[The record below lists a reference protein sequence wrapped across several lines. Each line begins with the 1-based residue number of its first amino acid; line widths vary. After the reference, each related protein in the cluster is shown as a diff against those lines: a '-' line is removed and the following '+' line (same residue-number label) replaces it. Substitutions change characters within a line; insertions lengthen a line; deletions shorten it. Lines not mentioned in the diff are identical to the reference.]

1 MRSRL
6 KKVILSLFLILLGIG
21 TVPLLCFV
29 VDVQETAVVTQFGRP
44 IKTLKEAGL
53 YFKIPFIQKINKF
66 DNRILI
72 YYPPEAEY
80 LTKDKKNISV
90 SSFIV
95 WRIDDPL
102 KFWQSVNSRENA
114 ETRLAVNVSSALGT
128 ALGNNEFQSLI
139 SLNKDEVRFDDIIQT
154 VFTQSYSVAKQ
165 QYGIEILRVAISR
178 LMYPEQNLE
187 SVYKRMTAE
196 RQRIAKKY
204 RSEGEEQALKI
215 RADADREANIIISEA
230 KKQAEILTGEGEAKA
245 TRIYAEST
253 RKDPEFYKF
262 LRTLSAY
269 RKILD
274 NKTTV
279 VLPGDSDLIKLLNEG
294 PESK

>member
-1 MRSRL
+1 MRSPL
-6 KKVILSLFLILLGIG
+6 KKGILSLVLILLIIGII
-21 TVPLLCFV
+21 PLICFV

-53 YFKIPFIQKINKF
+53 YFKIPLIQRVNKF

-80 LTKDKKNISV
+80 LTKDKKNILV
-90 SSFIV
+90 SPFIV

-128 ALGNNEFQSLI
+128 ALGNNEFLSLI
-139 SLNKDEVRFDDIIQT
+139 SLNKDEVRFDDIIHT
-154 VFTQSYSVAKQ
+154 VFIQSFSIAKE
-165 QYGIEILRVAISR
+165 QYGIEILRVAVSR

-215 RADADREANIIISEA
+215 RADADREADIIISEA

-245 TRIYAEST
+245 ARIYAEAT
-253 RKDPEFYKF
+253 RKDPEFYEF

-274 NKTTV
+274 DKTTV
-279 VLPGDSDLIKLLNEG
+279 VFPGDSDLIKLLNEG
-294 PESK
+294 PKGK

>member
-1 MRSRL
+1 MKSRL
-6 KKVILSLFLILLGIG
+6 KRVILALVLIL
-21 TVPLLCFV
+21 PLIIITQLICFV

-44 IKTLKEAGL
+44 IKTIKEAGL
-53 YFKIPFIQKINKF
+53 YFKIPFVQRVNKF
-66 DNRILI
+66 DNRILL
-72 YYPPEAEY
+72 YYAPEAEY
-80 LTKDKKNISV
+80 LTRDKKNISV

-102 KFWQSVNSRENA
+102 KFWQSVNSRANA

-128 ALGNNEFQSLI
+128 ALGNNKFQTLV
-139 SLNKDEVRFDDIIQT
+139 SLNTDETRFDDIVQT
-154 VFTQSYSVAKQ
+154 VFEQSYNIAKA

-178 LMYPEQNLE
+178 LMYPDQNLE

-215 RADADREANIIISEA
+215 RAEADREANIIISEA
-230 KKQAEILTGEGEAKA
+230 KRQAEILKGEGEAEA
-245 TRIYAEST
+245 TRVYAEAI
-253 RKDPEFYKF
+253 REDPEFYKF

-274 NKTTV
+274 NRTTV
-279 VLPGDSDLIKLLNEG
+279 VLPGDSHLMKLLNEG
-294 PESK
+294 PEIK

>member
-1 MRSRL
+1 MKSRL
-6 KKVILSLFLILLGIG
+6 KKVIFAFVFILLVIILI
-21 TVPLLCFV
+21 PLVCFV
-29 VDVQETAVVTQFGRP
+29 VDVQETAVVTQLGKP

-53 YFKIPFIQKINKF
+53 YFKIPFIQRVNKF

-72 YYPPEAEY
+72 YYPPEAEF
-80 LTKDKKNISV
+80 LTRDKKNISV

-95 WRIDDPL
+95 WRINDPL
-102 KFWQSVNSRENA
+102 KFWQSVSSRENA
-114 ETRLAVNVSSALGT
+114 ETRLSVNVSSALGT

-139 SLNKDEVRFDDIIQT
+139 SLNKGEIRFDDIIQT
-154 VFTQSYSVAKQ
+154 VFEQSYSIAKD

-196 RQRIAKKY
+196 RQRIAKKF
-204 RSEGEEQALKI
+204 RSEGEEHALKI

-230 KKQAEILTGEGEAKA
+230 KKQAEILYGEGEAEA
-245 TRIYAEST
+245 TRIYAEAV

-262 LRTLSAY
+262 IRTLSAY

-274 NKTTV
+274 NQTTV

-294 PESK
+294 PKSK

>member
-1 MRSRL
+1 MKSRL
-6 KKVILSLFLILLGIG
+6 KKVIFAFVFILLVIILI
-21 TVPLLCFV
+21 PLVCFV
-29 VDVQETAVVTQFGRP
+29 VNVQETAVVTQLGRP

-53 YFKIPFIQKINKF
+53 YFKIPFIQRVDKF

-72 YYPPEAEY
+72 YYPQEAEY
-80 LTKDKKNISV
+80 LTRDKKNISV
-90 SSFIV
+90 SPFIV
-95 WRIDDPL
+95 WRINDPL
-102 KFWQSVNSRENA
+102 KFWQSVSSRENA
-114 ETRLAVNVSSALGT
+114 ETRLGVNVSSALGT

-139 SLNKDEVRFDDIIQT
+139 SLNKGEIRFDDIIQT
-154 VFTQSYSVAKQ
+154 VFEQSYRIAKD

-196 RQRIAKKY
+196 RQRIAKKF

-230 KKQAEILTGEGEAKA
+230 KKQAEILYGEGEAEA
-245 TRIYAEST
+245 TRIYAEAV

-262 LRTLSAY
+262 IRTLSAY

-274 NKTTV
+274 DQTTV
-279 VLPGDSDLIKLLNEG
+279 ILPGDSDLIKLLNEG
-294 PESK
+294 PKSK